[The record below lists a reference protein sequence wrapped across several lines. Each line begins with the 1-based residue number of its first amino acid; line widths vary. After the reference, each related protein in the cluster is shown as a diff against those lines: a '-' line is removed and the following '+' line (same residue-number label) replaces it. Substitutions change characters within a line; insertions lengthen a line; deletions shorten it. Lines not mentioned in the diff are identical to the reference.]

1 MSDEDKGFMIKDKR
15 RFTPEGEPIEG
26 EEKNGEKAP
35 QEKATP
41 KPETQETEKVQRP
54 AQLPEVTFST
64 FIFSL
69 VSSAMVHLGEWLDPA
84 TGEKVENYDI
94 AKQTIDI
101 IGMLREKTKGNL
113 NGEEQKMIDSVLYD
127 LRMRFVRG
135 KK

>member
-15 RFTPEGEPIEG
+15 RFTSEGEPVKDEA
-26 EEKNGEKAP
+26 EQGEKAP

-41 KPETQETEKVQRP
+41 KSEAQETEK
-54 AQLPEVTFST
+54 AQLPEITFST

-69 VSSAMVHLGEWLDPA
+69 VSSVMVHLGDWPDPA
-84 TGEKVENYDI
+84 TGEKVENYDL

-101 IGMLREKTKGNL
+101 IGMLRDKTKGNL
-113 NGEEQKMIDSVLYD
+113 GDEEQRMIDSVLYD

-135 KK
+135 KNERR